1 MNRTTCGFFAPQAS
15 GLRLAVMG
23 GPSLRTRAPQDAGL
37 TDYDR
42 DHAVTYLR
50 LLDAEEA
57 GADWQEVTRVVLG
70 VDPRGDF
77 ERAQVMHATHL
88 ARAKWLRD
96 GGYRDLLRKN

>member
-1 MNRTTCGFFAPQAS
+1 MRGPQ
-15 GLRLAVMG
+15 LRI
-23 GPSLRTRAPQDAGL
+23 RAPQDPEL

-57 GADWQEVTRVVLG
+57 GADWQEVARVVLG
-70 VDPRGDF
+70 VDPHGDF

-88 ARAKWLRD
+88 ARARWMRD
-96 GGYRDLLRKN
+96 GGYKDLLRKT

>member
-1 MNRTTCGFFAPQAS
+1 MRGPQ
-15 GLRLAVMG
+15 LRI
-23 GPSLRTRAPQDAGL
+23 RAPQDPEL

-57 GADWQEVTRVVLG
+57 GADWQEVAKVVLG

-88 ARAKWLRD
+88 ARAKWMRD
-96 GGYRDLLRKN
+96 GGYKNLLRKN

>member
-1 MNRTTCGFFAPQAS
+1 MRGPQ
-15 GLRLAVMG
+15 LRI
-23 GPSLRTRAPQDAGL
+23 RAPQDSDL

-42 DHAVTYLR
+42 DHAVIYLR

-57 GADWQEVTRVVLG
+57 GADWQEVAKVVLG

-88 ARAKWLRD
+88 ARAKWMRD
-96 GGYRDLLRKN
+96 GGYKELLRKN

>member
-1 MNRTTCGFFAPQAS
+1 MVGPA
-15 GLRLAVMG
+15 LRI
-23 GPSLRTRAPQDAGL
+23 RAPQDASL

-57 GADWQEVTRVVLG
+57 GADWQEVSRVVLG
-70 VDPRGDF
+70 IDPRGDF

-88 ARAKWLRD
+88 ARAKWMRD
-96 GGYRDLLRKN
+96 GGYRDLLSKN